1 LDGNDENKRRQVMKD
16 KDEAL
21 ELIKKLIDRLRDGDF
36 DSTYDFGFC
45 KGLIYARDILEGKET
60 DDHTELSWP
69 EQFQQIHINDV
80 SYAIA
85 ALASALDPE
94 AAKKG
99 NKEQLE
105 KIISNIVDKLDCSL
119 NFISRSDTTFVQIK
133 KIDESFHEKSDLQ
146 DLLPVCDQESTVQ
159 IILARKILDFT
170 RNNLFYESSYHF
182 GAFCELIAI
191 YNSITDDNLPTPSV
205 PKVFHSLASPDV
217 LLAAMLLAKNDT
229 NSDRAKEIYEQ
240 IQNNADYNT
249 IQDIRNIGEP
259 EKILK
264 VDLSDPNIVKA

>member
-1 LDGNDENKRRQVMKD
+1 MKD
-16 KDEAL
+16 KDENVESL
-21 ELIKKLIDRLRDGDF
+21 NKLIDRLRDGDF

-45 KGLIYARDILEGKET
+45 KGLIYARDILEGREI
-60 DDHTELSWP
+60 DDLTELSWP

-80 SYAIA
+80 SYVVA

-99 NKEQLE
+99 CKEQLE
-105 KIISNIVDKLDCSL
+105 KIISNIVDKLDCAL

-146 DLLPVCDQESTVQ
+146 DLLPVCDAVQ

-191 YNSITDDNLPTPSV
+191 YNSITDDTLPTPSV

-229 NSDRAKEIYEQ
+229 NSNRAKEIYEQ

-249 IQDIRNIGEP
+249 IQDIRDIGES
-259 EKILK
+259 EKMLK

>member
-1 LDGNDENKRRQVMKD
+1 MNGNDENKRSQVMKN
-16 KDEAL
+16 KDEIMESL
-21 ELIKKLIDRLRDGDF
+21 NKLIDRLCGGTFESTCDF
-36 DSTYDFGFC
+36 SFC
-45 KGLIYARDILEGKET
+45 KGLIYARDILEGREN
-60 DDHTELSWP
+60 DDRTKLSWP
-69 EQFQQIHINDV
+69 EQVQRIHINDV
-80 SYAIA
+80 SYVVA

-99 NKEQLE
+99 DKEQLE

-191 YNSITDDNLPTPSV
+191 YNSITDDNLPAPSV

-229 NSDRAKEIYEQ
+229 NSNRAKEIYEQ

-249 IQDIRNIGEP
+249 IQDIRDIDEP
-259 EKILK
+259 EKMLK